1 MKTFAEISHIL
12 HEAKFKVASGEKELS
27 KETAKVGGKKV
38 NIVYVQNKRN
48 KVDVYMDGRKF
59 SGDMPYKDL
68 KSAQK
73 EMKDIKK
80 IMGNMSEEGITIGE
94 ILDEINIWI

>member
-1 MKTFAEISHIL
+1 MKTFAEMSQIL
-12 HEAKFKVASGEKELS
+12 HEAKFKIASGEKELS
-27 KETAKVGGKKV
+27 KETAKIGGKKV

-48 KVDVYMDGRKF
+48 KVDVYMDGNKF

-73 EMKDIKK
+73 EMKSIKK
-80 IMGNMSEEGITIGE
+80 VMSQMSEEGISIGE
-94 ILDEINIWI
+94 IIDEINI

>member
-12 HEAKFKVASGEKELS
+12 HEAKFQIASGEKELS

-80 IMGNMSEEGITIGE
+80 NMGSMSGKVISIWE
-94 ILDEINIWI
+94 IFYEINI